1 MSLVVLTENKK
12 AMFYLKYI
20 DIDIDI
26 DRAPTVFQVLYYVV
40 GFQRWIWQHRCPC
53 SFEDGRLSQAV
64 NSQT

>member
-40 GFQRWIWQHRCPC
+40 GFQR
-53 SFEDGRLSQAV
+53 
-64 NSQT
+64 